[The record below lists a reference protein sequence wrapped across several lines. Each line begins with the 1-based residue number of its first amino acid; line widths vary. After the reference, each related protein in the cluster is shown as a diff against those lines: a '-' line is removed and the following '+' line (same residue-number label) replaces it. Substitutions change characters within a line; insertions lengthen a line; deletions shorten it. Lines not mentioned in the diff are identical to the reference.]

1 MAVPRRDACRTGHGH
16 DAMSEVAAIPG
27 LVFYRLDGT
36 SCSVVVV
43 FILPF
48 VACIFEDCLGL
59 VIVGGRIPYGL
70 LHFGDDSR
78 RCHFAV
84 LRFPEEVRMP
94 CGYGLREDVVFGK
107 IIENPCKHD
116 CECID
121 CQLGTIL
128 RAVRVGV
135 FGFHRAVVCEPV
147 VGHGIVVVVVKDGHE
162 FVQGHFVLVDGIV
175 GIAARGSHVYE
186 VGFIVLPGVRFFLDF
201 FQAGV
206 EVDVVIS
213 PAIGGILMGYEVAR
227 QLGKPNI
234 FAERENGVMTLRRG
248 FTIEKGTKFVVCE
261 DVVTTG
267 GSVKEVIA
275 LVKEAGGEV
284 SAVASLVDRSNGKVD
299 FGVKFVNLISM
310 DITSYEPDE
319 CPLCK
324 EGKIELVKPGSRVF
338 TK

>member
-1 MAVPRRDACRTGHGH
+1 MTMMTTEQALEVYRSTG
-16 DAMSEVAAIPG
+16 AI
-27 LVFYRLDGT
+27 L
-36 SCSVVVV
+36 
-43 FILPF
+43 
-48 VACIFEDCLGL
+48 
-59 VIVGGRIPYGL
+59 
-70 LHFGDDSR
+70 
-78 RCHFAV
+78 
-84 LRFPEEVRMP
+84 
-94 CGYGLREDVVFGK
+94 K
-107 IIENPCKHD
+107 
-116 CECID
+116 
-121 CQLGTIL
+121 
-128 RAVRVGV
+128 
-135 FGFHRAVVCEPV
+135 
-147 VGHGIVVVVVKDGHE
+147 
-162 FVQGHFVLVDGIV
+162 GHFKLTSGRHSDTYMQSAKVFVDPK
-175 GIAARGSHVYE
+175 ASETLCKALAE
-186 VGFIVLPGVRFFLDF
+186 KLTE
-201 FQAGV
+201 AGV

-213 PAIGGILMGYEVAR
+213 PAIGGILMGYEVAK